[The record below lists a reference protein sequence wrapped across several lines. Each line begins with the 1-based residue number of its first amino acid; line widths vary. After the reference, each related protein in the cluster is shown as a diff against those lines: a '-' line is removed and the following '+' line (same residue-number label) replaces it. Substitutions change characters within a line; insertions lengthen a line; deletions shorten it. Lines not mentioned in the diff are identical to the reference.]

1 MTSPFSS
8 FGNAVLE
15 FQVDSGALSQ
25 SPSGVSVPI
34 QERVT
39 VQAVLEKASDRA
51 TAAATR
57 PQFVPGGAIMLKGFL
72 ISPLSTSAARS
83 TFERLVTERT
93 KCKAVVNGQTGQ
105 FWLNSFVMDPYQQ
118 AVGVFIAS
126 ELGGWFVPGAAV
138 TIVGVEA
145 T

>member
-39 VQAVLEKASDRA
+39 VEAVLEKASDRA
-51 TAAATR
+51 TSAATR

-83 TFERLVTERT
+83 PFERLVTERT
-93 KCKAVVNGQTGQ
+93 KCKAVVNGQAGQ
-105 FWLNSFVMDPYQQ
+105 FWLNSFVMDPFEKS
-118 AVGVFIAS
+118 VGVFIAS
-126 ELGGWFVPGAAV
+126 KLSGWFVPGAAV